1 MIADTIIIS
10 TLLRTVKNCLT
21 EGVSFLFYERLKNVC
36 AERKTSPSAVCI
48 ALGMSK
54 SNVTE
59 WKNGRSP
66 KLDTVVQIAE
76 HLGINPTELI
86 PKQNGG

>member
-1 MIADTIIIS
+1 M
-10 TLLRTVKNCLT
+10 
-21 EGVSFLFYERLKNVC
+21 FYDILKEAC
-36 AERKTSPSAVCI
+36 AEKKTSPSAVCV

-76 HLGINPTELI
+76 HLGVSPTRLI
-86 PKQNGG
+86 PKQKEE

>member
-1 MIADTIIIS
+1 M
-10 TLLRTVKNCLT
+10 
-21 EGVSFLFYERLKNVC
+21 FYETLKEVC
-36 AERKTSPSAVCI
+36 NKKKTSPSAVCL

-59 WKNGRSP
+59 WKAGRSP

-76 HLGINPTELI
+76 HLGVSPMKLI
-86 PKQNGG
+86 PKKKEG

>member
-1 MIADTIIIS
+1 M
-10 TLLRTVKNCLT
+10 
-21 EGVSFLFYERLKNVC
+21 FYEALKNVC
-36 AERKTSPSAVCI
+36 AERKTSPSAVCV

-76 HLGINPTELI
+76 HLGVSPTALI
-86 PKQNGG
+86 PNQNGG